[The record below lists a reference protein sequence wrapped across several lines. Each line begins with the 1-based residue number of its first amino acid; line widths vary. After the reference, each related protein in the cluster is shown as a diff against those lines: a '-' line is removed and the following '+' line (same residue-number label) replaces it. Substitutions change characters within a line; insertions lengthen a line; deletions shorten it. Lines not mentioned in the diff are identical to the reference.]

1 MASTLIAEISREDL
15 QTLDAPTEAKISDV
29 ENLSSYNWIE
39 APAQTPTIAVPGS
52 PPLWSPLPM
61 PRRLPKDSG
70 LVYISQNAARN
81 PDSPLEPLFRA
92 LYVSRP
98 SFDIRSVDAITDR
111 NNIRKLL
118 SFVDPS
124 TSRNGLEPFTIDI
137 EVIGDTLVLNRNDP
151 ETHTVIGPAEFRGFG
166 HEFEKAYTT
175 RNIND
180 STGHHRIISYC
191 FGGLKFIIRY
201 ETDAYVG
208 GGVPSSEGDS
218 LSSMLGSMSLS
229 SATGHCSTPLATGSK
244 LAVRREGQVVS
255 LESTLEIK
263 TRVSHKSLP
272 IEEVAAQLWVS
283 QTPKLV
289 RAYHRNGTFED
300 PRVEDVAGVV
310 KEWESDH
317 QPHLR
322 KLVALISRI
331 LSVVKEWAGARNAT
345 LKYDAAGDKLV
356 ILTADEKKKL
366 LPDDLYGMW
375 VDAGNLCADVRE
387 ESKNTDKSAVE
398 SKTQTPVHAD
408 TPFFEV
414 INYSVVNGYRHFF
427 RRMPLSLSQYHVL
440 HDSLELL
447 GIDVL
452 QNQTIS
458 NIMHDFRAAK
468 DDYDSGERRQIR
480 GPKSVARDAAFRLIY
495 IKLETKTRRSMRHFS
510 SYPIGLFSATRR
522 GR

>member
-1 MASTLIAEISREDL
+1 
-15 QTLDAPTEAKISDV
+15 
-29 ENLSSYNWIE
+29 
-39 APAQTPTIAVPGS
+39 
-52 PPLWSPLPM
+52 
-61 PRRLPKDSG
+61 
-70 LVYISQNAARN
+70 
-81 PDSPLEPLFRA
+81 
-92 LYVSRP
+92 
-98 SFDIRSVDAITDR
+98 
-111 NNIRKLL
+111 
-118 SFVDPS
+118 
-124 TSRNGLEPFTIDI
+124 
-137 EVIGDTLVLNRNDP
+137 
-151 ETHTVIGPAEFRGFG
+151 
-166 HEFEKAYTT
+166 
-175 RNIND
+175 
-180 STGHHRIISYC
+180 
-191 FGGLKFIIRY
+191 
-201 ETDAYVG
+201 
-208 GGVPSSEGDS
+208 
-218 LSSMLGSMSLS
+218 MLGSMSLS

-310 KEWESDH
+310 KKWESDH

-322 KLVALISRI
+322 KLVALIGRI

-345 LKYDAAGDKLV
+345 LKYNAAGDKLV

-495 IKLETKTRRSMRHFS
+495 MFLHGELDPTVGDKNQAFNATLFVLSHWSIFRYKTRKIVKAAFDERFDVSAKQAAAFAKWMPILLDGRGASDGDVTTEEDNFDDS
-510 SYPIGLFSATRR
+510 SDSSLSEIKVCD
-522 GR
+522 